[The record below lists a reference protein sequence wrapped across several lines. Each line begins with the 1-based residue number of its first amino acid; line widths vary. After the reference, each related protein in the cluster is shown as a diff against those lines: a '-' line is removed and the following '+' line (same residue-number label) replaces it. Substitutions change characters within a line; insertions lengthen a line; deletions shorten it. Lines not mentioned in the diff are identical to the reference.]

1 MKRFLVLL
9 VALCAISL
17 SAKAQT
23 DTTQLKKTD
32 VPMLSSKDSL
42 YLQYADFLAQ
52 MAAYQQPR
60 YKLYKTDNIYNLIK
74 LDTATGRL
82 WQVQYGMNKSADRM
96 EVVIDDTSL
105 LWDDT
110 DLRAGR
116 YELYPTNN
124 TYTFILLDTERGYS
138 YQVQWNTDP
147 EKRFRIR
154 IY

>member
-1 MKRFLVLL
+1 MRRYLVLL
-9 VALCAISL
+9 VALCAIGL

-23 DTTQLKKTD
+23 DTTQIKKAD
-32 VPMLSSKDSL
+32 APVLSPKDSL
-42 YLQYADFLAQ
+42 YLQYADYLAQ

-82 WQVQYGMNKSADRM
+82 WQIQYGMNKDADRM

-124 TYTFILLDTERGYS
+124 IYTFILLDTERGYS

-147 EKRFRIR
+147 KKRFRIR
-154 IY
+154 IF

>member
-17 SAKAQT
+17 SVKAQT
-23 DTTQLKKTD
+23 DTTQLKKID

-96 EVVIDDTSL
+96 EVIIDDTSL

-154 IY
+154 IF

>member
-60 YKLYKTDNIYNLIK
+60 YKLYKTDNIYNFIK